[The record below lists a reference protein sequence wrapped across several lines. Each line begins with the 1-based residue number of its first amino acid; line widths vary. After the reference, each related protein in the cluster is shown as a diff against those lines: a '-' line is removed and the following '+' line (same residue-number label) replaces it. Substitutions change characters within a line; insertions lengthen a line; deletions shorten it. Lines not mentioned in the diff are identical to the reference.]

1 MNKTNLE
8 YGSAMGANLL
18 NVFMYPKV
26 KRINETNTE
35 VIKEKRLALSM
46 AVLSQV
52 HLANIDYSL
61 ALEEYDTAERDQVS
75 KKITEQIKN
84 AQKISK
90 SCNFLSILSFFRDFF

>member
-1 MNKTNLE
+1 MSALLPGLNFNAAWTHSSNDHLMNKTNLE
-8 YGSAMGANLL
+8 YGSVMGANLL

-61 ALEEYDTAERDQVS
+61 ALEE
-75 KKITEQIKN
+75 
-84 AQKISK
+84 
-90 SCNFLSILSFFRDFF
+90 